1 LGIEVTLM
9 KKIAWLTLLAV
20 VGTVAGV
27 QASGAPEGSK
37 PALPVERLIE
47 QLGSRDYRLR
57 EEANRA
63 LVARGAAAL
72 PALRKARHHKDA
84 EVRRR
89 VEALLE
95 PLEAALLVAPKRVNL
110 VLNQR
115 TIREAVA
122 ELSKLTGYKIELWP
136 EPQFNGE
143 REKQP
148 HNFRFVDLPFWE
160 ALDEISAAGGL
171 VLQQNYG
178 IDHVRLQFQD
188 ERVPYV
194 SHHGMFRVVAQ
205 GFSHNRNIQ
214 FGAIGRPGPAAV
226 QRNDVMNFTF
236 TIAAEPR
243 LPLLGVGAVKITEA
257 IDDQKNSMILSAD
270 RQAMFGPVYY
280 GYNRS
285 YSQQGQ
291 ANLAG
296 PGRDARTL
304 KTLQGFI
311 PVTLLLEQKPHI
323 VVDDILSAKGK
334 KVKIGKTEIVID
346 EVGKTPDNNYQL
358 KMLVRESRKDG
369 DNDYTW
375 ANSLQQ
381 RIELLDAKGNKY
393 QSFGY
398 GGSFGPSEVNGTFTF
413 GQNGNVQLGP
423 PAKLIYYD
431 WITVQHNVP
440 FEFKD
445 LPLP

>member
-1 LGIEVTLM
+1 M
-9 KKIAWLTLLAV
+9 KKIVWLTLLAV
-20 VGTVAGV
+20 LGSVAGV
-27 QASGAPEGSK
+27 RATGAPEGTK
-37 PALPVERLIE
+37 PAPPLERLIE

-72 PALRKARHHKDA
+72 PALRKARNHKDA

-89 VEALLE
+89 IEALIE
-95 PLEAALLVAPKRVNL
+95 PLESALLVAPTRINL

-122 ELSKLTGYKIELWP
+122 ELSKQTGYKIELWP
-136 EPQFNGE
+136 DAQFNGE
-143 REKQP
+143 REKQL
-148 HNFRFVDLPFWE
+148 HNFRFVDMPFWE
-160 ALDEISAAGGL
+160 ALDAVSTAGGL

-178 IDHVRLQFQD
+178 IDHLRLHFQ
-188 ERVPYV
+188 EEQVPYV
-194 SHHGMFRVVAQ
+194 SHHGMFRVVAL
-205 GFSHNRNIQ
+205 GFNHNRNIH
-214 FGAIGRPGPAAV
+214 FGAIGRQGPAAV

-257 IDDQKNSMILSAD
+257 LDDQKNSMVLSAE
-270 RQAMFGPVYY
+270 RQAMFGTVYY

-296 PGRDARTL
+296 PGRDAHVV
-304 KTLQGFI
+304 KTLQGLI

-323 VVDDILSAKGK
+323 VVEDILAAKGK
-334 KVKIGKTEIVID
+334 KLKVGKTEINIE
-346 EVGKTPDNNYQL
+346 EVGKTPDNNYQV
-358 KMLVRESRKDG
+358 KMLVRESRKES

-381 RIELLDAKGNKY
+381 RVELLDAKGNKY

-413 GQNGNVQLGP
+413 GQNGNAQLGP
-423 PAKLIYYD
+423 PAKLIYYE
-431 WITVQHNVP
+431 WITVQHHVP

>member
-1 LGIEVTLM
+1 M
-9 KKIAWLTLLAV
+9 KKIVWLTLLV
-20 VGTVAGV
+20 VLGSVAGV
-27 QASGAPEGSK
+27 RASGAPEGAK

-63 LVARGAAAL
+63 LVARGAEAL
-72 PALRKARHHKDA
+72 PALRKARNHKDV

-95 PLEAALLVAPKRVNL
+95 PLEAALLVAPKRINL

-122 ELSKLTGYKIELWP
+122 ELSKQTGYKIELWP

-143 REKQP
+143 REKQR

-178 IDHVRLQFQD
+178 VDHLRLHFQ
-188 ERVPYV
+188 EEQVPYV
-194 SHHGMFRVVAQ
+194 SHSGMFRVTAQ
-205 GFSHNRNIQ
+205 GFQHNRNIQ
-214 FGAIGRPGPAAV
+214 FGSIGRQGPGAV
-226 QRNDVMNFTF
+226 QRNDYMNFTF
-236 TIAAEPR
+236 NIAAEPR

-257 IDDQKNSMILSAD
+257 LDDQKNSLVLSAD
-270 RQAMFGPVYY
+270 RQAMFGNYYYY
-280 GYNRS
+280 GDNRS
-285 YSQQGQ
+285 FSLQGQ

-296 PGRDARTL
+296 PGRDAHSV

-311 PVTLLLEQKPHI
+311 PVTLLLEQKPLI
-323 VVDDILSAKGK
+323 VVDDILKAKGK
-334 KVKIGKTEIVID
+334 KVKEGKIEMLI
-346 EVGKTPDNNYQL
+346 EEAGKTPDNNYQL
-358 KMLVRESRKDG
+358 KMLVRESRKDSN
-369 DNDYTW
+369 NDYTW

-398 GGSFGPSEVNGTFTF
+398 GGSFNPSEVNGTFTF
-413 GQNGNVQLGP
+413 GQNGNAQLGP
-423 PAKLIYYD
+423 PVKLIYYD
-431 WITVQHNVP
+431 WITVQHHVA